1 MRLRSLEPV
10 KEFVVYTGLRLL
22 MFAATFGVVI
32 GVWVLVGGKANI
44 AVAVVVAFVVSG
56 IGSYFLL
63 NGQREAF
70 ARRVEARA
78 ARATKAFDDLRAK
91 EDAESE

>member
-22 MFAATFGVVI
+22 IFAATFGVVI

>member
-1 MRLRSLEPV
+1 M

-22 MFAATFGVVI
+22 LFAATFGVVI
-32 GVWVLVGGKANI
+32 GAWVLLTGKANI
-44 AVAVVVAFVVSG
+44 AVAVVAAFVVSG
-56 IGSYFLL
+56 VASYFLL

-78 ARATKAFDDLRAK
+78 ARATKAFDELRAK
-91 EDAESE
+91 EDAEGS

>member
-1 MRLRSLEPV
+1 VRLRSLEPV

>member
-1 MRLRSLEPV
+1 M

-22 MFAATFGVVI
+22 LFAATFGVVI
-32 GVWVLVGGKANI
+32 GAWVLVAGKANI
-44 AVAVVVAFVVSG
+44 AVAVVAAFVVSG
-56 IGSYFLL
+56 IASYFLL

-78 ARATKAFDDLRAK
+78 TRATKAFDELRAK
-91 EDAESE
+91 EDAEGS

>member
-1 MRLRSLEPV
+1 M

-22 MFAATFGVVI
+22 LFAATFGVVI
-32 GVWVLVGGKANI
+32 GAWVLLTGKANI
-44 AVAVVVAFVVSG
+44 AVAVVAAFVVSG
-56 IGSYFLL
+56 IASYFLL

-78 ARATKAFDDLRAK
+78 ARATKAFDELRAK
-91 EDAESE
+91 EDAEGS

>member
-1 MRLRSLEPV
+1 V

-22 MFAATFGVVI
+22 LFAATFGVVI
-32 GVWVLVGGKANI
+32 GAWVLLTGKANI
-44 AVAVVVAFVVSG
+44 AVAVVAAFVVSG
-56 IGSYFLL
+56 VASYFLL

-78 ARATKAFDDLRAK
+78 ARATKAFDELRAK
-91 EDAESE
+91 EDAEGS

>member
-1 MRLRSLEPV
+1 M

-22 MFAATFGVVI
+22 LFAATFGVVI
-32 GVWVLVGGKANI
+32 GAWVLLTGKANI
-44 AVAVVVAFVVSG
+44 AVAVVAAFVVSG
-56 IGSYFLL
+56 SASYFLL

-78 ARATKAFDDLRAK
+78 ARATKAFDELRAK
-91 EDAESE
+91 EDAEGS